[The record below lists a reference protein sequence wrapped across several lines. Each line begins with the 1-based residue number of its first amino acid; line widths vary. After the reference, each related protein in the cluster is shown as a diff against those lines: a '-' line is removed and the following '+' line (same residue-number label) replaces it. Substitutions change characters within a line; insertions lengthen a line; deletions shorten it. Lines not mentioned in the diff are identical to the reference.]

1 MPGWFSDHFH
11 NMRRYTHLSCI
22 GVVVGS
28 QRNGSVR
35 LGRFGKGMKLSY
47 EPTDA
52 DLKLMLK
59 GTKLA
64 ARIHFASGANRV
76 MPMTF
81 RSLSYTSPEQ
91 VDELDE
97 IVRDNT
103 DIGLHTSHPQGGNAI
118 SRDPGKGVVDERFGI
133 HGIENVYVCD
143 ASVFP
148 SSVTVNPQ
156 LTVMALA
163 DRAAGGIE

>member
-1 MPGWFSDHFH
+1 
-11 NMRRYTHLSCI
+11 MRLT
-22 GVVVGS
+22 
-28 QRNGSVR
+28 
-35 LGRFGKGMKLSY
+35 Y
-47 EPTDA
+47 EPTES
-52 DLKLMLK
+52 DLKLMIK

-64 ARIHFASGANRV
+64 ARIHFASGAKRV

-81 RSLSYTSPEQ
+81 RSLSYTSLDQ
-91 VDELDE
+91 VDELDD

-118 SRDPGKGVVDERFGI
+118 SRDPAKGVVDERFRV
-133 HGIENVYVCD
+133 HGTDNVYVCD

-156 LTVMALA
+156 LTVMAIA
-163 DRAAGGIE
+163 DYASPNID